1 MRFRTVCL
9 AVCCCVGTS
18 LAQDSTSQAGKPT
31 KPGKEPPLITRFYR
45 LGELAEA
52 TASFPFTGRL
62 PASSGS
68 KSGRFWPAAASG
80 SQGGGGGMFSVG
92 PAAIQQGGGFGG
104 GGMNF
109 GVGSSTDY
117 QYADSDIVEQVIELV
132 QEFVAPDSWK
142 NNGGKA
148 AIVPMNGSL
157 LIRASEDNHKQ
168 VRAFLNGLTDS
179 VAGGQPLTV
188 DAWWLP
194 LNPGERKRLS
204 EILNTNWDDAA
215 ASKLALS
222 DLSELTESSG
232 GHHGAIKTRSGR
244 TAHVTAGYRRP
255 LIVSSVPNVGTSSSA
270 YAPIVQSVN
279 YGIVMEITPKLVSD
293 WRILGTATA
302 KPKSDRIAFDIRTSL
317 TGVGAKDE
325 AKGSVDPGE
334 IDRYD
339 MGAQVLEAAAV
350 STIDRP
356 SVIGSLAAIG
366 LPPIE
371 GDDKNEIFVVVRV
384 RR

>member
-18 LAQDSTSQAGKPT
+18 LAQDSTPQPGKPT
-31 KPGKEPPLITRFYR
+31 KPDKEPPLITRFYR
-45 LGELAEA
+45 LDELAGA

-62 PASSGS
+62 PASSS
-68 KSGRFWPAAASG
+68 NRSTLRPVAASG
-80 SQGGGGGMFSVG
+80 GMGGGGGMFNVG
-92 PAAIQQGGGFGG
+92 TVALPQGGGLGG
-104 GGMNF
+104 GGMSF
-109 GVGSSTDY
+109 GVGESTGYD
-117 QYADSDIVEQVIELV
+117 YADSDTVEQVIDLL

-142 NNGGKA
+142 NNGGKGV
-148 AIVPMNGSL
+148 IVPMNGSL

-204 EILNTNWDDAA
+204 EILSVNWSDAA
-215 ASKLALS
+215 ASAQALS
-222 DLSELTESSG
+222 DLNELTESSG
-232 GHHGAIKTRSGR
+232 GHHGALKTRSGR

-255 LIVSSVPNVGTSSSA
+255 LVVGSVPNVGTGAIGHS
-270 YAPIVQSVN
+270 PITQSVN
-279 YGIVMEITPKLVSD
+279 YGIVMEIKPKLVSD
-293 WRILGTATA
+293 WRVLGAATA
-302 KPKSDRIAFDIRTSL
+302 KPNGNHVAFDIRTSL

-325 AKGSVDPGE
+325 ARGSVAPGE
-334 IDRYD
+334 VDRYD

-350 STIDRP
+350 STIDKP
-356 SVIGSLAAIG
+356 TVVGSLAAIG
-366 LPPIE
+366 LPPVE